1 MNPLLRAKCRTR
13 KKQGIIILLHK
24 GNDLP
29 RDELTNWRPI
39 TLTNTDYKIMAKVS
53 ARRLRVV
60 IGKLSNEDQV
70 GYVKGRNISS
80 VIRTIDGVIGYLNMT
95 KKSGYLLAL
104 DYQKAFD
111 SISKE

>member
-1 MNPLLRAKCRTR
+1 
-13 KKQGIIILLHK
+13 
-24 GNDLP
+24 
-29 RDELTNWRPI
+29 
-39 TLTNTDYKIMAKVS
+39 MAKVS

>member
-1 MNPLLRAKCRTR
+1 MSFTQ
-13 KKQGIIILLHK
+13 KQGIIILLHK

-29 RDELTNWRPI
+29 RNELTNWRPI
-39 TLTNTDYKIMAKVS
+39 TLTNTDYKIMAKVL
-53 ARRLRVV
+53 AGRLSVV
-60 IGKLSNEDQV
+60 TGKLINEDQV
-70 GYVKGRNISS
+70 GYLKGRNISS